1 MRRAFCEGR
10 VLGNHVKNKKMKNSV
25 SVLFM
30 FAGILFATCL
40 LISNILATKILMIGP
55 WAAPAGV
62 LIFPIAY
69 ILNDVITEVWGF
81 RKARLIIWTGFAVN
95 VLAVLFFTVGI
106 VVPGAPFW
114 QNQEAFSTILGNTPR
129 IVAASLSAYLVG
141 SFLNAFVMSRMKVM
155 TGGKGFSGRAILST
169 VIGESADSL
178 IFISIA
184 FAGIFPIGVLVTMI
198 FTQTMLKTVY
208 EILILPI
215 TVWVVGFVKRVEG
228 ADTFD
233 TNLSYNLFRVKE
245 I

>member
-1 MRRAFCEGR
+1 M
-10 VLGNHVKNKKMKNSV
+10 KKEV

-30 FAGILFATCL
+30 FAGILFAACL

-81 RKARLIIWTGFAVN
+81 AKARLIIWTGFAVN

-114 QNQEAFSTILGNTPR
+114 QHQEAFATILGNTPR
-129 IVAASLSAYLVG
+129 IVVASMSAYLVG
-141 SFLNAFVMSRMKVM
+141 SFLNAFIMSRMKVM
-155 TGGKGFSGRAILST
+155 TNGKGFSGRAILST
-169 VIGESADSL
+169 LVGESADSF
-178 IFISIA
+178 IFIGIA
-184 FAGIFPIGVLVTMI
+184 FAGIFPLGVLITMI
-198 FTQTMLKTVY
+198 FTQAMLKTVY

-228 ADTFD
+228 VDTFD
-233 TNLSYNLFRVKE
+233 TNLSYNLFSIKE

>member
-1 MRRAFCEGR
+1 
-10 VLGNHVKNKKMKNSV
+10 MKNTV

-81 RKARLIIWTGFAVN
+81 GKARLIIWTGFAVN

-114 QNQEAFSTILGNTPR
+114 QNQEAFATILGNTPR

-141 SFLNAFVMSRMKVM
+141 SFLNAFIMSRMKVL
-155 TGGKGFSGRAILST
+155 TNGKGFSGRAILST
-169 VIGESADSL
+169 IVGESADSF
-178 IFISIA
+178 IFIVIA
-184 FAGIFPIGVLVTMI
+184 FVGIFPMGVLVTMI
-198 FTQTMLKTVY
+198 FTQAMLKTVY

-215 TVWVVGFVKRVEG
+215 TIWVVSFVKRAEG
-228 ADTFD
+228 VDTFD
-233 TNLSYNLFRVKE
+233 TNLSYNLFRD
-245 I
+245 

>member
-1 MRRAFCEGR
+1 M
-10 VLGNHVKNKKMKNSV
+10 KKEV

-81 RKARLIIWTGFAVN
+81 AKARLIIWTGFGVN
-95 VLAVLFFTVGI
+95 VLAVVFFTVGI

-114 QNQEAFSTILGNTPR
+114 QNQEAFATILGNTPR
-129 IVAASLSAYLVG
+129 IVAASMSAYLVG
-141 SFLNAFVMSRMKVM
+141 SFLNAFIMSRMKVM
-155 TGGKGFSGRAILST
+155 TNGKGFSGRAILST
-169 VIGESADSL
+169 LVGESADSF
-178 IFISIA
+178 IFIIIA
-184 FAGIFPIGVLVTMI
+184 FAGIFPMGVLVTMI
-198 FTQTMLKTVY
+198 FTQAMLKTVY

-215 TVWVVGFVKRVEG
+215 TVWVVSFVKRVEG
-228 ADTFD
+228 VDTFD
-233 TNLSYNLFRVKE
+233 TDLSYNLFRVKE

>member
-1 MRRAFCEGR
+1 
-10 VLGNHVKNKKMKNSV
+10 MKNSV

-81 RKARLIIWTGFAVN
+81 AKARLIIWTGFAIN
-95 VLAVLFFTVGI
+95 VIAIFFFTLAI

-114 QNQEAFSTILGNTPR
+114 QNQEAFATILGNTPR
-129 IVAASLSAYLVG
+129 IVFASLCAYLAG
-141 SFLNAFVMSRMKVM
+141 SFLNAFVMSRMKVL
-155 TGGKGFSGRAILST
+155 TNGKGFAARAILST
-169 VIGESADSL
+169 LLGESADSG
-178 IFISIA
+178 IFIVIA
-184 FAGIFPIGVLVTMI
+184 FAGIFPIGVILTMI
-198 FTQTMLKTVY
+198 FTQAMIKTLY
-208 EILILPI
+208 EIFILPV
-215 TVWVVGFVKRVEG
+215 TVWVVKWVKRVEG
-228 ADTFD
+228 IDTFD
-233 TNLSYNLFRVKE
+233 SNLSYNFFRVKE

>member
-1 MRRAFCEGR
+1 M
-10 VLGNHVKNKKMKNSV
+10 KKEV

-62 LIFPIAY
+62 LIFPVAY

-81 RKARLIIWTGFAVN
+81 AKARLIIWTGFAVN
-95 VLAVLFFTVGI
+95 VLAVLFFTMGI

-114 QNQEAFSTILGNTPR
+114 QNQEALATILGNTPR
-129 IVAASLSAYLVG
+129 IVVASMSAYLVG
-141 SFLNAFVMSRMKVM
+141 SFLNAFIMSRMKVM
-155 TGGKGFSGRAILST
+155 TNGKGFSGRAILST
-169 VIGESADSL
+169 LVGESADSF
-178 IFISIA
+178 IFIGIA
-184 FAGIFPIGVLVTMI
+184 FAGIFPFTVLITMI
-198 FTQTMLKTVY
+198 VTQAMLKTVY

-215 TVWVVGFVKRVEG
+215 TVWTVGFVKRMEG
-228 ADTFD
+228 VDTFD